1 MFPFWGF
8 EIFVSH
14 LFLLHVL
21 AFGSVEYQRI
31 AFRKQILKKK
41 IMTLFVACLFY
52 YLSIPGSTTVFMLSK
67 KMNLINTTANL
78 YTCIYC
84 GGSGKSPFDGN
95 NCNSCYG
102 TGLSYMSIPEQ
113 INSNPVKSRGNLFGA
128 CGGKTTCPVCRGSSL
143 YPKNQTIFHLTHVK

>member
-41 IMTLFVACLFY
+41 IMTLVVACFY
-52 YLSIPGSTTVFMLSK
+52 YLSIPGSTTVFLLSK
-67 KMNLINTTANL
+67 KMNLIIIIKYLIFLKFNTKH
-78 YTCIYC
+78 IE
-84 GGSGKSPFDGN
+84 FED
-95 NCNSCYG
+95 
-102 TGLSYMSIPEQ
+102 
-113 INSNPVKSRGNLFGA
+113 F
-128 CGGKTTCPVCRGSSL
+128 
-143 YPKNQTIFHLTHVK
+143 